1 MRLITLQQ
9 LIYRVR
15 LFYRRELNTERLYL
29 YKHILQ
35 VYQSAFDY
43 RLQEHTN
50 QPDHPVFV
58 DFGLIGTATL
68 LHAVFE
74 EYMYELLR
82 QFDVA
87 AQSVEDLEGVRT
99 QLHLGERVIVLGDLS
114 RMGHTDEELEGDVWV
129 VDHDVRQTL
138 SRHADVE
145 D

>member
-15 LFYRRELNTERLYL
+15 LFDRREFNTERLYL

-43 RLQEHTN
+43 LLQEHTN

-82 QFDVA
+82 QFDMA
-87 AQSVEDLEGVRT
+87 AEPVEDLEGVRT
-99 QLHLGERVIVLGDLS
+99 QFHLRERVVVLGDLS
-114 RMGHTDEELEGDVWV
+114 RMGHTD
-129 VDHDVRQTL
+129 
-138 SRHADVE
+138 
-145 D
+145 

>member
-1 MRLITLQQ
+1 
-9 LIYRVR
+9 
-15 LFYRRELNTERLYL
+15 
-29 YKHILQ
+29 
-35 VYQSAFDY
+35 
-43 RLQEHTN
+43 LQEHTN

-82 QFDVA
+82 QFDMA

-99 QLHLGERVIVLGDLS
+99 QLHLGERVVVLGDLS